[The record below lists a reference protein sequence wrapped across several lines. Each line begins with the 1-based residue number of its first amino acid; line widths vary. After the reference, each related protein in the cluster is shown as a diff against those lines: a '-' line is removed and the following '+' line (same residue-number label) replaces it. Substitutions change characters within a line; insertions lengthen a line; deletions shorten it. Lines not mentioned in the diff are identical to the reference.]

1 MNTCGGT
8 RKRKMKGGN
17 CGCSGGG
24 RRGSRHG
31 RGHTLTKKRGGS
43 MVGDAI
49 LAGTAVGLYKY
60 FTKKSGGAKASGGS
74 KRLPVRKTRKEYV

>member
-1 MNTCGGT
+1 MNSCSGGT
-8 RKRKMKGGN
+8 RKRSMKKGGG

-24 RRGSRHG
+24 RRHA
-31 RGHTLTKKRGGS
+31 KKTRRGGS

-60 FTKKSGGAKASGGS
+60 FTKKSGGAK
-74 KRLPVRKTRKEYV
+74 RLPLRKTRKEYV

>member
-1 MNTCGGT
+1 MNSCSGGT
-8 RKRKMKGGN
+8 RKRKMKGG

-24 RRGSRHG
+24 RRRKTH
-31 RGHTLTKKRGGS
+31 TKKRGGS

-60 FTKKSGGAKASGGS
+60 FTKKSGGAK
-74 KRLPVRKTRKEYV
+74 RLPMRKTRKEYI

>member
-1 MNTCGGT
+1 MNSCSGGT
-8 RKRKMKGGN
+8 RKRSMKGGN

-24 RRGSRHG
+24 RRHKKN
-31 RGHTLTKKRGGS
+31 HTKKRGGS

-60 FTKKSGGAKASGGS
+60 FTKRSGGAKASGGA